1 MILSTIFDKKLLLNL
16 KGKAIQH
23 LYHFPRHGWGMTFG
37 LKPMQAMILYFDN
50 VHPKIGFDWD
60 VNTDWLKRFKP
71 HGIDRFFHDK
81 KIMDVDIDALNLVT
95 FTLESPTPGSSRT
108 IKWTLQ
114 VSPYA
119 PRFFLEDD
127 TSIVFD
133 SIQGWQPMK
142 PIKKTKVN
150 LTLDPSLSVSK
161 LVMESLMVQYQ
172 DIIASMIKKKTN
184 RQEALSKDLVHH
196 RHQLGYQL
204 IAFQIQALPNQPWD
218 VYNNPEQLSQPNG
231 GFITNFDGVTKLFNL
246 YKKAKNGEKEVL
258 HQMEINQSV
267 LNELQ
272 SILKASQVS
281 NEESM
286 KIVEDYLISHQFISG
301 QKPKP
306 VKVEHFSPYFFIDD
320 GIKFSF
326 GKNAKQNDQL
336 TFSLAKKN
344 EIFIHIKDYPGSHII
359 IHHGQFDHDLIVKGG
374 QLALALAKKL
384 SAEITYA
391 KVGSLKRT
399 TQLGQVIIK
408 DHKTMKVNANPA
420 WSDKLLDNVK
430 RY

>member
-1 MILSTIFDKKLLLNL
+1 MILSTVFDKNFLLDL
-16 KGKAIQH
+16 KGKTIQH
-23 LYHFPRHGWGMTFG
+23 LYYFPRHGWGMTFG
-37 LKPMQAMILYFDN
+37 LKAMQAMILNFDN
-50 VHPKIGFDWD
+50 IHPSLGFDSH
-60 VNTDWLKRFKP
+60 VNGDWLKRFQP

-81 KIMDVDIDALNLVT
+81 KILDVEIDGLHLVT
-95 FTLESPTPGSSRT
+95 FQLENASSGS
-108 IKWTLQ
+108 IKPVKWILQ

-119 PRFFLEDD
+119 PRFFLEDEKG
-127 TSIVFD
+127 IVFD

-142 PIKKTKVN
+142 PIKKSKVN
-150 LTLDPSLSVSK
+150 LTFDPSLTVSK
-161 LVMESLMVQYQ
+161 LVIESLMVQYQ

-218 VYNNPEQLSQPNG
+218 VYNNPDQLSQPNG
-231 GFITNFDGVTKLFNL
+231 AFITNFDGVTKLFNL
-246 YKKAKNGEKEVL
+246 YKKAKIGEKEVL

-267 LNELQ
+267 LNELA
-272 SILKASQVS
+272 SILKESQVS
-281 NEESM
+281 TEESI
-286 KIVEDYLISHQFISG
+286 KKVEDYLITHQFISG

-306 VKVEHFSPYFFIDD
+306 VKVEHFSPYFFIDN

-326 GKNAKQNDQL
+326 GKNAKQNDHL

-384 SAEITYA
+384 SAEVTYA

-399 TQLGQVIIK
+399 TQLGQVILK
-408 DHKTMKVNANPA
+408 DQKSIKVNANPA
-420 WSDKLLDNVK
+420 WSDKLLDEVK